1 MRFSVRI
8 FSTAAFAVFL
18 IPAIRLCAEV
28 AAMPGTGD
36 GSAADSSVTAA
47 ADPLALLPAAQMSM
61 AAAMPYAMGPNSY
74 TPRFEL
80 FLGYS
85 YLRAVPFAYGN
96 RLDWLNGGS
105 TSIAFNL
112 NRYLGL
118 VGDFGGFNETRLLI
132 TPGNPSGATGPYEA
146 VDGGSAYTFLGGPRL
161 SFRSHERL
169 TPFVQALFGEMHAT
183 AVSLCPSCTAILPA
197 QSAFALTAGVGLDIK
212 LNHHFALRVIQA
224 EYLMTKLDNLATGKS
239 AEQNNVRLSAGLVFR
254 FGGNRAPRLPAP
266 GPLSYSCSVNPS
278 SVYVGD
284 AIAVSGTALNLD
296 PAKTAVYT
304 WSVEAGTVSGTSATG
319 MIDTTNIAAGTYTV
333 KGHVSEGDKLGE
345 NADCSASYVVKS
357 FEPPTV
363 SCSADPS
370 TVLAGG
376 SSAITAT
383 GVSAQNRPLTYSFSS
398 TAGSISGPGNGSG
411 STATLATT
419 GAALGVVSVTCSVA
433 DDKAGNASTTTS
445 VTIAAPAAA
454 PSPSV
459 SEMCSIQFGRDARR
473 PARVDNEAK
482 ACLDEVALSLQQ
494 NSDAT
499 LALIGNASSAEKGGS
514 KLASERAINTK
525 AYLIKDKGIDSTRIT
540 AYAGS
545 QDGKVVSTVLIPA
558 GATFDSTGDTP
569 VQ

>member
-1 MRFSVRI
+1 MKFSVRI

-18 IPAIRLCAEV
+18 MAAIRLCAENP
-28 AAMPGTGD
+28 AMPGTGD
-36 GSAADSSVTAA
+36 GSAADSSVAAA
-47 ADPLALLPAAQMSM
+47 ADPLSLLLAAPMST

-80 FLGYS
+80 FVGYS

-132 TPGNPSGATGPYEA
+132 TSGNPPGATGTYEA
-146 VDGGSAYTFLGGPRL
+146 VDGGSVYTFLGGPRFSL
-161 SFRSHERL
+161 RSHERV

-197 QSAFALTAGVGLDIK
+197 ENTFALTAGGGLDIK
-212 LNHHFALRVIQA
+212 VSHHFAIRVIQA
-224 EYLMTKLDNLATGKS
+224 EYLMTRFDNIATGKS
-239 AEQNNVRLSAGLVFR
+239 VEQNNVRLSAGLVFR
-254 FGGNRAPRLPAP
+254 FGGRHAPRLPEL

-278 SVYVGD
+278 SVYPGD
-284 AIAVSGTALNLD
+284 VIAVSGTALNLD

-304 WSVEAGTVSGTSATG
+304 WSVDGGTVTGTSETG
-319 MIDTTNIAAGTYTV
+319 MIDTTNIAAGTYTL
-333 KGHVSEGDKLGE
+333 KGHVSEGNKPGE
-345 NADCSASYVVKS
+345 NADCSASYTVKA

-370 TVLAGG
+370 TVLSGD
-376 SSAITAT
+376 SSTITAI
-383 GVSAQNRPLTYSFSS
+383 GVSAQNRPLTYSYSS
-398 TAGSISGPGNGSG
+398 TAGSVSGSG

-419 GAALGVVSVTCSVA
+419 GAALGLISVTCSVL
-433 DDKAGNASTTTS
+433 DDKGSNASSVTS
-445 VTIAAPAAA
+445 VTIAAPAAP

-459 SEMCSIQFGRDARR
+459 SEMCSIQFERDPRR

-482 ACLDEVALSLQQ
+482 ACLDQVALSLEHS
-494 NSDAT
+494 SDAR

-525 AYLIKDKGIDSTRIT
+525 AYLVKEKGIDSSRIT
-540 AYAGS
+540 VYTGS
-545 QDGKVVSTVLIPA
+545 QDGKVVTTVLIPA